1 MKTSV
6 DALNWTCDI
15 KVQLQDIFFYLELWL
30 SSQCNSVTLL
40 DFKKAVACR
49 HFIFLITHF

>member
-15 KVQLQDIFFYLELWL
+15 KVQLQDIFFLFRALVKF
-30 SSQCNSVTLL
+30 SV
-40 DFKKAVACR
+40 
-49 HFIFLITHF
+49 